1 MKRRNFLLHLLSL
14 LYFMAAA
21 VPSYG
26 YNEQFVVDGI
36 RYFHLGYERCQAI
49 GLTDT
54 TEVVRI
60 PDVVYDEDHPY
71 RVTEINFGTGLP
83 LRNSV
88 VYCPYWLEYIWPE
101 SFRHKDLIAI
111 YFQENEY
118 PYQVSLLYSL
128 LFQNH
133 HLPLNILCSFDY
145 NCNYN
150 TLI

>member
-60 PDVVYDEDHPY
+60 PDVVYDENHPY
-71 RVTEINFGTGLP
+71 RVTEINFGTG
-83 LRNSV
+83 
-88 VYCPYWLEYIWPE
+88 
-101 SFRHKDLIAI
+101 
-111 YFQENEY
+111 
-118 PYQVSLLYSL
+118 
-128 LFQNH
+128 
-133 HLPLNILCSFDY
+133 
-145 NCNYN
+145 
-150 TLI
+150 